1 MRTTLTASTLA
12 AGLLALGLAGP
23 ARVLA
28 PSRIA
33 IRPIVSPLVLT
44 IGVS

>member
-12 AGLLALGLAGP
+12 AGLLVT
-23 ARVLA
+23 RVLA